1 MSRPP
6 KPAAVLE
13 EEGKSHRTK
22 AELESRKKAEAAVL
36 SGVKCFERPNVK
48 SDPIAHKEYQ
58 RLIRLMRA
66 IKKDDALYAPIF
78 NRYCELFSEIEFY
91 LGRIRSVSEA
101 MDKAQ
106 ECFDALDDI
115 TADDIN
121 LYLKQTTQLMNQL
134 NSANSAVMQKR
145 KMLFDIEKE
154 CCMTVAAALR
164 TIPKEAEKN
173 DNLDPLIAILS
184 ADDE

>member
-6 KPAAVLE
+6 KPVAVLE

-22 AELESRKKAEAAVL
+22 AELESRKKAEASVL
-36 SGVKCFERPNVK
+36 SGVKCFERPTVK
-48 SDPIAHKEYQ
+48 SDPVAHREYQ
-58 RLIRLMRA
+58 RLIKLMRA

-78 NRYCELFSEIEFY
+78 NRYCELYSEIEFY

-101 MDKAQ
+101 VDKVQ
-106 ECFDALDDI
+106 KRFDNLDDI
-115 TADDIN
+115 SADDVN
-121 LYLKQTTQLMNQL
+121 AYLKQVTQLMNQL
-134 NSANSAVMQKR
+134 NTANSAVMQKR

-164 TIPKEAEKN
+164 TIPKDAEKT
-173 DNLDPLIAILS
+173 DAVDPLIAIL
-184 ADDE
+184 AGDED